1 MKPPFKT
8 SLFCFVLLVAT
19 SLGASPPDPS
29 KPVASGQQGQDVN
42 LSVVRL
48 GFTYVPL
55 LKVDE
60 IALPTPKP
68 PGTILMPKF
77 VVNDTWEK
85 LTEETVLTDKA
96 ELALA
101 EDKYVSPFYRVTFGP
116 LMQVAA
122 YLHDPLSIANGWHPN
137 EAEAKTLRRQDRRL
151 EQLNEIDSLIGLEM
165 IDDSKDAKQF
175 QNLRY
180 DAATASR

>member
-1 MKPPFKT
+1 
-8 SLFCFVLLVAT
+8 
-19 SLGASPPDPS
+19 
-29 KPVASGQQGQDVN
+29 
-42 LSVVRL
+42 
-48 GFTYVPL
+48 
-55 LKVDE
+55 
-60 IALPTPKP
+60 
-68 PGTILMPKF
+68 MPKF

-96 ELALA
+96 ALALA
-101 EDKYVSPFYRVTFGP
+101 EDKYISPLYRVTFGP
-116 LMQVAA
+116 LMQIAA

-165 IDDSKDAKQF
+165 IDDSKDAKKF